1 MKNENYPSS
10 WFVNNQII
18 QGEMDLCGF
27 FAIVTK
33 DKLDT
38 SYVIDEYRKRDIIEK
53 TFRDIK
59 SYMNMNKFK
68 VHSDTKIKVKTFI
81 AFISSIIKA
90 SINTKLK
97 KYLKENSSDTLITV
111 FKELSKIEV
120 TKINDVYVRK
130 YALTGKQKKILA
142 ELNLSEDT
150 LKSYI
155 NLLNMSH

>member
-1 MKNENYPSS
+1 MK
-10 WFVNNQII
+10 
-18 QGEMDLCGF
+18 
-27 FAIVTK
+27 
-33 DKLDT
+33 
-38 SYVIDEYRKRDIIEK
+38 
-53 TFRDIK
+53 
-59 SYMNMNKFK
+59 MNKFK

-97 KYLKENSSDTLITV
+97 KYLKENSNDTLITV

-130 YALTGKQKKILA
+130 YALTGIQKKILT
-142 ELNLSEDT
+142 ELNLSEDI